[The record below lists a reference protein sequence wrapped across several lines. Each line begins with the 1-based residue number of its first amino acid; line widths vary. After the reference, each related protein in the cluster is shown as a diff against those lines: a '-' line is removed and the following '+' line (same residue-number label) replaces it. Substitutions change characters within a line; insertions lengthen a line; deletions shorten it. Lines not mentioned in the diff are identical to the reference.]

1 MSIFDAGFIMW
12 GFFALYLLF
21 ILAYYVWMHGQNTKD
36 RRARSHRASGGEQS

>member
-36 RRARSHRASGGEQS
+36 RQARTHRASGGER